1 MARHQEVR
9 KSPVRQLGAM
19 DAYAEWSDIRDET
32 RQTEFQAY
40 IGKIAEARYVIRRV
54 LRIVNEQAHNHGLD
68 PLVHQALLQ
77 IYGAQDRTGITVS
90 ALAQRLDV
98 APALASRIG
107 GQLES
112 LGLVQ
117 RSRIPT
123 DRRVI
128 KITATSA
135 GVDKLDEIDQ
145 AVGRRLT
152 HFHQQFE
159 EQQKLAAMSIF
170 AFYVGMDPSS
180 PATRAIRLPGSV
192 NDNSA

>member
-1 MARHQEVR
+1 MARDQHIR
-9 KSPVRQLGAM
+9 KSAPRQRGAM
-19 DAYAEWSDIRDET
+19 AAYGEWSDIRDEI

-40 IGKIAEARYVIRRV
+40 IRKIAEARYVIRRV
-54 LRIVNEQAHNHGLD
+54 LRIVNEQVHKRGLD

-77 IYGAQDRTGITVS
+77 IYGVHEGTGITVS

-107 GQLES
+107 GQLEA

-117 RSRIPT
+117 RSRVPT

-128 KITATSA
+128 KITATEA
-135 GVDKLDEIDQ
+135 GVAKLDEIDR
-145 AVGRRLT
+145 AVGRQLT
-152 HFHQQFE
+152 RFHQQFD

-180 PATRAIRLPGSV
+180 PVTRAIRLPGGI
-192 NDNSA
+192 DNI